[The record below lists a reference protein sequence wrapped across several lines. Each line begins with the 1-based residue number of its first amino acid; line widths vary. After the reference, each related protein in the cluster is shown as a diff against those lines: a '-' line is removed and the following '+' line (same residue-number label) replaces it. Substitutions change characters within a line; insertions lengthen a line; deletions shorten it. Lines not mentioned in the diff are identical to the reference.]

1 VNDGIDPI
9 VRLVRDHPD
18 EADFV
23 GRIGPRIIDDA
34 EEMLGLTFPPTYRR
48 FLAEFGC
55 GAFAGQEIYGIT
67 GVDLG
72 APAVPNMVWLTLD
85 ENARSG
91 LPDTMVVV
99 YGDAM
104 GGYYVLDTAKSE
116 GGEPP
121 VEAWEPGLSQVN
133 EPLQV
138 VGDDFGSV
146 CAALFR
152 EALGQS
158 P

>member
-23 GRIGPRIIDDA
+23 GRIDSGVIDDA
-34 EEMLGLTFPPTYRR
+34 EAMLGLTFPPTYRR

-55 GAFAGQEIYGIT
+55 GAFAGEEIYGIT

-72 APAVPNMVWLTLD
+72 TPAVPNMVWLTLD
-85 ENARSG
+85 ERTRSG

-99 YGDAM
+99 YGDDM
-104 GGYYVLDTAKSE
+104 GGYYVLDTAKPK

-121 VEAWEPGLSQVN
+121 VEVWVPGLSQPN

-138 VGDDFGSV
+138 VGEDFGSV
-146 CAALFR
+146 CAALFQ
-152 EALGQS
+152 EALGRS
-158 P
+158 S